1 MLQFRLRKHIAVC
14 GVLKSG
20 WRRTG
25 HVHRALSQT
34 PRDQVE
40 ALLEICQ
47 GDIGEAQEIAV
58 TNFKFAKCQEDRL
71 YWTRVG
77 ALILKQE
84 PTVVMERFSNNKLK
98 GNATRKRSLM
108 G

>member
-40 ALLEICQ
+40 ALLQICQ

-71 YWTRVG
+71 YWTRVE

-84 PTVVMERFSNNKLK
+84 PTVVMERLSNNKLK
-98 GNATRKRSLM
+98 RNVTRKRSLM

>member
-25 HVHRALSQT
+25 HVHRAFSR
-34 PRDQVE
+34 PR
-40 ALLEICQ
+40 
-47 GDIGEAQEIAV
+47 V
-58 TNFKFAKCQEDRL
+58 TKSKLCLRFVKAILARRKRLPLPIFKFAKSQEDRL
-71 YWTRVG
+71 YWTRVE

-84 PTVVMERFSNNKLK
+84 PTVVMERLSNNKLK
-98 GNATRKRSLM
+98 RNATRKRSLM